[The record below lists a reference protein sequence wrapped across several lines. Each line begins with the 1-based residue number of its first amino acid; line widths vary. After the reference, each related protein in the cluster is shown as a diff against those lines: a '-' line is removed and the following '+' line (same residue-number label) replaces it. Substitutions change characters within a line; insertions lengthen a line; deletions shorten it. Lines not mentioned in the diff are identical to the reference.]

1 MLLRR
6 VGILGVLMAVLG
18 ASSAIALEV
27 PPVAEIVAQKGPGR
41 GGDRWLQQ
49 LNLSQDQMQQIQAI
63 RDRYK
68 GQMEQRGQALR
79 QAQQELGNLM
89 AGTASSNDIRDKHR
103 QVEQLRQQL
112 AQMRFESML
121 EIRDVLSPD
130 QRRQLSQMM
139 QQRRENGP
147 PRPGSGAAPGGGEE
161 PF

>member
-1 MLLRR
+1 MLLRH
-6 VGILGVLMAVLG
+6 VWVLGVVMGVLG
-18 ASSAIALEV
+18 APMAIALEA
-27 PPVAEIVAQKGPGR
+27 PLPVEILAQKGPGR

-49 LNLSQDQMQQIQAI
+49 LNLSQDQMQKIQAI

-89 AGTASSNDIRDKHR
+89 AGTASANEIRDKHR

-112 AQMRFESML
+112 AEMRFESML
-121 EIRDVLSPD
+121 ETRDVLSTD
-130 QRRQLSQMM
+130 QRRQLGQMM
-139 QQRRENGP
+139 QQRRENGT
-147 PRPGSGAAPGGGEE
+147 PRPGGGAPGGPEE